1 MSYTYSYQ
9 TSMTAGARVYDKK
22 LKKVGEIQSVK
33 YYDPVTYYQRLY
45 GSWPIRNFDQ
55 ITVRFDGDGSDT
67 IYRGEPCNTL
77 ELESATTGSAY
88 SKLVLWHD
96 FEETAG
102 TVIGDWKDNVH
113 SVNEPTATPATK
125 STSSAIGDRC
135 LVFNGTNQYTLGG
148 VTNMPTTK
156 MSFAFWIKTTA
167 TAGTLI
173 SFGGGASN
181 NVERAVK
188 LSAGK
193 VQLFEKNGGAET
205 SLLSSGTVNDDSW
218 HHIVCTI
225 AGISS
230 VWKIYVDQVDV
241 SASVVNGPGNSNL
254 AVTQTTIAVSYLN
267 AAISNY
273 YAGSMDDLRI
283 YNDVLTTAEITE
295 LYVLKPVFAG
305 TQTSAYSSL
314 VSWWRMEED
323 SEPTVFIDSKG
334 SNDMTV
340 YNTNYYSLPTDGV
353 DQGLRCFLPTRSSS
367 AKGYNSNNPSFGY
380 AKTAT
385 LTNIDVNTFTISF
398 WFKTSTTSYH
408 STLFSFNPASPT
420 VSQTYIRC
428 DYYNNNGDSFRFIQR
443 YRPTLNDASL
453 TDTADSIAG
462 ETNYHDN
469 NWHHIVCTKSGQTSS
484 DNIKLYVD
492 TVLKETTTLTNSGG
506 NSMAE
511 INNLTLGVSNYTS
524 SNGSYYWI
532 YWAKDAK
539 SDDFRFYNREL
550 TVSEIAELY
559 ATK

>member
-1 MSYTYSYQ
+1 
-9 TSMTAGARVYDKK
+9 MTAGARVYDKK
-22 LKKVGEIQSVK
+22 LKKVGAIQSVS

-67 IYRGEPCNTL
+67 IYRGEPCGTL

-125 STSSAIGDRC
+125 STSSAVGDRC

-156 MSFAFWIKTTA
+156 MSFAFWIKTTD
-167 TAGTLI
+167 TAGTLV

-241 SASVVNGPGNSNL
+241 SASVVNGPGNTNL

-305 TQTSAYSSL
+305 TQSSAYSSL
-314 VSWWRMEED
+314 VSWYRMEEAT
-323 SEPTVFIDSKG
+323 EPTVFVDSKG

-340 YNTNYYSLPTDGV
+340 YNTSWYSLPADGV
-353 DQGLRCFLPTRSSS
+353 DQGTRCFKPNRPASSS
-367 AKGYNSNNPSFGY
+367 SGYNSTEPIYGY
-380 AKTAT
+380 SKIA
-385 LTNIDVNTFTISF
+385 LSGSGIDYNTFSVSF
-398 WFKTSTTSYH
+398 WFKTTTTQYH
-408 STLFSFNPASPT
+408 STLWSFNSVNGSTTA
-420 VSQTYIRC
+420 QTFMGCRYSKS
-428 DYYNNNGDSFRFIQR
+428 NGGYFNYMVRW
-443 YRPTLNDASL
+443 RPTFNDTTV
-453 TDTADSIAG
+453 TDQANTVQG
-462 ETNYHDN
+462 EANYHDN
-469 NWHHIVCTKSGQTSS
+469 DWHHIVCTKSGATAS
-484 DNIKLYVD
+484 DNMKIYVNGS
-492 TVLKETTTLTNSGG
+492 LKTTSTLTNTGGKDFSEIDNFTVGVANYRPASG
-506 NSMAE
+506 S
-511 INNLTLGVSNYTS
+511 TD
-524 SNGSYYWI
+524 WI
-532 YWAKDAK
+532 WWAKDV
-539 SDDFRFYNREL
+539 SMDDFRLYDAEISA
-550 TVSEIAELY
+550 TAVSELY